1 MTGAPAFEYIIKDTD
16 NMWEIIKKADKD
28 NFIMCAGISGENG
41 EEKDKEL
48 GLVAGHAYGLL

>member
-1 MTGAPAFEYIIKDTD
+1 
-16 NMWEIIKKADKD
+16 MWEIIKKADKD